1 MRLAIVYYSLYSVSF
16 GLMENKLACPFLFF
30 KKKGMPFVFFKKK
43 LEFYMLASVTVGGE
57 SSTEFW
63 KNHGWL
69 KNILT
74 LRRT

>member
-1 MRLAIVYYSLYSVSF
+1 MELVFWGFSLLLRY
-16 GLMENKLACPFLFF
+16 LLHLLF
-30 KKKGMPFVFFKKK
+30 FFKKK

-74 LRRT
+74 LDAEYKRTACTTQSSS